1 MSREGFGELKGT
13 EGLIFIPSV
22 PFSCAHNIAV
32 LDGETGGEDCL
43 QQALDHLRRPMAID
57 LLKSLFR
64 RTTPGQHRLFDL
76 HVALDGSHA
85 ADAARHLD
93 RPSCVSL
100 GSH

>member
-1 MSREGFGELKGT
+1 MSHPNEKGL
-13 EGLIFIPSV
+13 EASSSHNVAIPVENGHAHSV
-22 PFSCAHNIAV
+22 AV
-32 LDGETGGEDCL
+32 LDVEPGGEDCL
-43 QQALDHLRRPMAID
+43 PQALDHLRRPMAID

-64 RTTPGQHRLFDL
+64 RTTSGQHRLFDL